1 MRLPFGFSVTYFPDA
16 DCSLPAEPVFPE
28 LLFIF
33 LLTLQQLMG
42 RSPNSLELDSPSRS
56 RYSFHDFLSFAN
68 NFNVNLLPYFNNL
81 LYHFEHKLIDINVK
95 IKIAAGRAAFFLF
108 SGPRFALE
116 NRIHWLCGQASANFA
131 AGRAAFFLLSGPRFA
146 LENRIHWLCGQAG
159 ANRAAG
165 RAGHK

>member
-68 NFNVNLLPYFNNL
+68 NFNL